1 MNPDMSSESPDDE
14 DKGST
19 AKISNFHIAAAD
31 IHDAIRNEESK
42 MSWPPRPSE
51 LSDSAIEVPEELTAF
66 LYALLTGSKDSSEGE
81 CCQRV

>member
-31 IHDAIRNEESK
+31 IHDAIRDLVFGVTRGRIK
-42 MSWPPRPSE
+42 PPKQIL
-51 LSDSAIEVPEELTAF
+51 LS
-66 LYALLTGSKDSSEGE
+66 YAVCSLVYK
-81 CCQRV
+81 

>member
-1 MNPDMSSESPDDE
+1 MSSESPDDE

-19 AKISNFHIAAAD
+19 AKISNIHIAAAD

-42 MSWPPRPSE
+42 MSWPPHPSG
-51 LSDSAIEVPEELTAF
+51 LSDSAIEVPEELSAF